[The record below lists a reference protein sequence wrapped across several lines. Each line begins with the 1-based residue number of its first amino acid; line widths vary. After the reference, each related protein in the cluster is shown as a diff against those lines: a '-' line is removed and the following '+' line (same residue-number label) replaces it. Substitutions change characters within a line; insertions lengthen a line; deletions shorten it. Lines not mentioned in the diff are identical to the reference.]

1 MLTCDRCK
9 APMQRSLDLE
19 VELTLGELCRND
31 TGRPVLRE
39 VMDLCMDCKTELRS
53 RIRKLLLDEKFVNY
67 MIPPGAEYDQKF
79 FEEDLLLNSCK
90 CVKEASKKPGER
102 VADLI

>member
-19 VELTLGELCRND
+19 VEITLGEVYRND
-31 TGRPVLRE
+31 TAQPVLRE

-67 MIPPGAEYDQKF
+67 TIPPGAEYDGKF
-79 FEEDLLLNSCK
+79 FEEDLLLKSCK

-102 VADLI
+102 VAYLI